1 MHILGIFLKELI
13 LMENKNDNKIKSLDD
28 TEHTKKT
35 WLFNHKKILFDYQL
49 FLFRELILLQNGKV
63 NKDLF

>member
-1 MHILGIFLKELI
+1 
-13 LMENKNDNKIKSLDD
+13 MENKNDNKIKSLDD